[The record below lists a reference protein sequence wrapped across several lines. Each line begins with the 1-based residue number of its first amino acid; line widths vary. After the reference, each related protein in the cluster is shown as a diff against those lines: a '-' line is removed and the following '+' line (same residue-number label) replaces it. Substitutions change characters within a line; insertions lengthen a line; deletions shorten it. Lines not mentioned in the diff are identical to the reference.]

1 MVAVDLPPYLLL
13 PLLVIPFV
21 FLALSRR
28 KDPQQRLRLP
38 PAPWALPVIGHIHH
52 LAGGAPPHRA
62 LRDLARRHGQL
73 MMLRFCELTVVVASS
88 PAAAREIL
96 KTHDVTFASR
106 PVGPMLE
113 LAFQSANGVIFAPYG
128 EGWRQLRK
136 ICAVELLSS
145 RRVHSFFPV
154 RDHELRRLL
163 RSVASAAAAARTP
176 VNLTSGL
183 KAFAADSTVRAII
196 GGRSEHR
203 DAFLRLLE
211 EALKI
216 IPGMTL
222 PDLFPS
228 SRLAMMLSRVP
239 RKVKQRRDGM
249 LAIIDPIIQEHQ
261 DRRAAGVDDEDE
273 DLLDVLLRLQEDMD
287 FQEPLTTANIKSESR
302 KAKVPHSHRDRS
314 RQAAMAVD
322 LPLYLLLALLLAIPV
337 ILFTAR
343 RSASRGNGASVRLPP
358 SPWAFPVIGHLH
370 HLAGA
375 LPHRALR
382 DLARR
387 HGPLMSLRLGEL
399 RAVVATS
406 PAAARE
412 IMKAHDAAFASGP
425 LSPMM
430 ELGYH
435 GADGIIFAPYG
446 EGWRQLRKICALE
459 LLSARRVHSF
469 RHVRADELRPLLLSV
484 DAAAAVAS
492 PAVNLGELVAAY
504 VADATVRAI
513 IGSRFRERDE
523 YLRLL
528 QEGLKIMPGMT
539 LPDLFPSS
547 RLARIVSSVP
557 GR

>member
-1 MVAVDLPPYLLL
+1 
-13 PLLVIPFV
+13 
-21 FLALSRR
+21 
-28 KDPQQRLRLP
+28 
-38 PAPWALPVIGHIHH
+38 
-52 LAGGAPPHRA
+52 
-62 LRDLARRHGQL
+62 
-73 MMLRFCELTVVVASS
+73 
-88 PAAAREIL
+88 
-96 KTHDVTFASR
+96 
-106 PVGPMLE
+106 
-113 LAFQSANGVIFAPYG
+113 
-128 EGWRQLRK
+128 
-136 ICAVELLSS
+136 
-145 RRVHSFFPV
+145 
-154 RDHELRRLL
+154 
-163 RSVASAAAAARTP
+163 
-176 VNLTSGL
+176 
-183 KAFAADSTVRAII
+183 
-196 GGRSEHR
+196 
-203 DAFLRLLE
+203 
-211 EALKI
+211 
-216 IPGMTL
+216 
-222 PDLFPS
+222 
-228 SRLAMMLSRVP
+228 
-239 RKVKQRRDGM
+239 
-249 LAIIDPIIQEHQ
+249 
-261 DRRAAGVDDEDE
+261 
-273 DLLDVLLRLQEDMD
+273 
-287 FQEPLTTANIKSESR
+287 
-302 KAKVPHSHRDRS
+302 
-314 RQAAMAVD
+314 MAVD

-547 RLARIVSSVP
+547 RLARIKNHGRRMREFIDTIIEEHQQSRISREDGDQEEDLLDVLLRLQKEVGFHGPLRTTQRAAHCGHANERHEGTRAPSTERHDGPLRAIHAASCLSASPSSKIDSHKAHWTMAEVMQNPRVKHKAQDEEDMLANLHYLSLVVKETLRLHPPAPLLLPRKCGSPSCQVLGFDVP
-557 GR
+557 EETMVIVNAWAIARDPEHWDDEFWPERFEQGGRDFKGSDFELIPFGAGRRMCPGMAFGLAHIELALAALLFHFDWELPCGMEEEELDMTEAFGVTTQRQADLVLVPIPRVPVPME